1 MKKYLKE
8 GLSLALIFVL
18 CLFLAACGSNDD
30 EDTDS
35 KQDETPEGSADVLY
49 PISIGE
55 TEIRVG
61 ETTVQAL
68 LDAGFK
74 VTVSE
79 LDENNQYTQY
89 EIDPEME
96 MEPNSYYSGASIWI
110 TDSIFAHISMVTTR
124 ATKRMGDAVIAHLEF
139 YLDYDNPEANAQIS
153 LNGVPVNEISRE
165 KAGEMFPD
173 FTGDENMWFSHL
185 TKEYDYS
192 LIFGSEDKMLTKF
205 TVEKNYDVDW
215 NSGN

>member
-1 MKKYLKE
+1 MKKCLKK
-8 GLSLALIFVL
+8 GLSLALILIL
-18 CLFLAACGSNDD
+18 CLSLATCGSNDD
-30 EDTDS
+30 ENADS
-35 KQDETPEGSADVLY
+35 KQDETSEGSADVLY

-110 TDSIFAHISMVTTR
+110 TDSIFAHISVVTTR
-124 ATKRMGDAVIAHLEF
+124 ATRRMGDAVIAHLEF
-139 YLDYDNPEANAQIS
+139 YLDYDNPEANAQTGCRS
-153 LNGVPVNEISRE
+153 TRFHEKRPGKCSRTSP
-165 KAGEMFPD
+165 ATTTCGFP
-173 FTGDENMWFSHL
+173 
-185 TKEYDYS
+185 
-192 LIFGSEDKMLTKF
+192 I
-205 TVEKNYDVDW
+205 
-215 NSGN
+215 